1 MKNAHALILILLF
14 FIGCEDNRDIAI
26 RSNSNINE
34 VVTSDIR
41 YYDFYYNLMSDTTV
55 DSSSTWHLSIQRI
68 GVPYNNTTYTMPCVM
83 TGSNY
88 LAEYTDIVFDS
99 LDAVPE
105 TFMEDYYTDTL
116 GNADPTVIQYGGSNV
131 IIDYDMTIHKMSIKN
146 PERVFV
152 LHYLP
157 AQVFY
162 KLQFIEYNS
171 GVVYFKY
178 QLL

>member
-1 MKNAHALILILLF
+1 MRNTPTLILILLF

-34 VVTSDIR
+34 VVTSDIH

-55 DSSSTWHLSIQRI
+55 DSSSTWNLSIQRI

-88 LAEYTDIVFDS
+88 LAEYTDIIFDS

-105 TFMEDYYTDTL
+105 TFMEDYYTDS
-116 GNADPTVIQYGGSNV
+116 TVIQYGGSKLLQSDLRCRWTF
-131 IIDYDMTIHKMSIKN
+131 ITPRS
-146 PERVFV
+146 V
-152 LHYLP
+152 L
-157 AQVFY
+157 F
-162 KLQFIEYNS
+162 S
-171 GVVYFKY
+171 
-178 QLL
+178 

>member
-1 MKNAHALILILLF
+1 
-14 FIGCEDNRDIAI
+14 
-26 RSNSNINE
+26 
-34 VVTSDIR
+34 
-41 YYDFYYNLMSDTTV
+41 
-55 DSSSTWHLSIQRI
+55 
-68 GVPYNNTTYTMPCVM
+68 MPCVI

-105 TFMEDYYTDTL
+105 TFMEDYYTDS
-116 GNADPTVIQYGGSNV
+116 TVIQYGGSNV
-131 IIDYDMTIHKMSIKN
+131 IIDYDMNIHKMSIKN

-152 LHYLP
+152 LHDLTN
-157 AQVFY
+157 QVFY

>member
-26 RSNSNINE
+26 KSDSNINE

-41 YYDFYYNLMSDTTV
+41 YYDFYYNLISDTTA

-83 TGSNY
+83 IRNNLTY

-146 PERVFV
+146 
-152 LHYLP
+152 
-157 AQVFY
+157 
-162 KLQFIEYNS
+162 
-171 GVVYFKY
+171 
-178 QLL
+178 

>member
-1 MKNAHALILILLF
+1 MRNTPTLILILLF

-55 DSSSTWHLSIQRI
+55 DSSSTWNLSIHRI
-68 GVPYNNTTYTMPCVM
+68 VVPYNNTTYTMPCVI

-88 LAEYTDIVFDS
+88 LAEYADIVFDS

-105 TFMEDYYTDTL
+105 TFMEDYYTDS
-116 GNADPTVIQYGGSNV
+116 TVIQYGGSNV
-131 IIDYDMTIHKMSIKN
+131 IIDYDMSIHKMSINN

-152 LHYLP
+152 LYDLTN
-157 AQVFY
+157 QLFY

>member
-1 MKNAHALILILLF
+1 MKNAPALILILLF
-14 FIGCEDNRDIAI
+14 FSGCEDNRDIAI
-26 RSNSNINE
+26 KSDSNINE

-41 YYDFYYNLMSDTTV
+41 YYDFYYNLISDTTA

-68 GVPYNNTTYTMPCVM
+68 GVPYNNTTYSMPCVM
-83 TGSNY
+83 IRSNLTY
-88 LAEYTDIVFDS
+88 LAEYTDIAFDS

-105 TFMEDYYTDTL
+105 TFMEDYYE
-116 GNADPTVIQYGGSNV
+116 DPTVIQFGGSNV

-152 LHYLP
+152 LHDITS
-157 AQVFY
+157 QVFY
-162 KLQFIEYNS
+162 KIQFIEYNS

>member
-1 MKNAHALILILLF
+1 
-14 FIGCEDNRDIAI
+14 
-26 RSNSNINE
+26 
-34 VVTSDIR
+34 
-41 YYDFYYNLMSDTTV
+41 
-55 DSSSTWHLSIQRI
+55 
-68 GVPYNNTTYTMPCVM
+68 MPCVM

-105 TFMEDYYTDTL
+105 TFMEDYYTD
-116 GNADPTVIQYGGSNV
+116 PTVIQYGGSNV

-146 PERVFV
+146 PERVFI
-152 LHYLP
+152 LHDLTN
-157 AQVFY
+157 QIFY

>member
-1 MKNAHALILILLF
+1 MRNTPALILILLF

-68 GVPYNNTTYTMPCVM
+68 GVPYNNTTYTMPCVI

-99 LDAVPE
+99 LNAVPE
-105 TFMEDYYTDTL
+105 TFMEDYYT
-116 GNADPTVIQYGGSNV
+116 DPTVIQYGGSNV
-131 IIDYDMTIHKMSIKN
+131 IIDYDMAIHKMSINN

-152 LHYLP
+152 LHDLTN
-157 AQVFY
+157 QVFY